1 MKFRLREETTYPTQ
15 NIINLLTTP
24 KTLSQPPKRNQINPK
39 SNPKHKSLNHQNP
52 QLHPSHKA
60 RRDSLKGLPQF
71 DDEQFGRGKR
81 LRAPTSRAKAVVAD
95 AEEPVDANNV
105 TDVEETLHRNG
116 KSLDQGGGIDEVEL
130 FGREMESAL
139 AISEDEPS
147 IREALNGEERE
158 AWCDAIEAE
167 LTQMEKV
174 NAWVPVIPPPDA
186 NIIPSLFVFR
196 RKRNDTGSI
205 VRYKARLVV
214 KGFKQQFGVDYF
226 DTFAPTVRAPT
237 LRILLSFAAQMGAAI
252 HQCDIKN
259 AYLNSR
265 LQDNVSLYSEL
276 PPKYESF
283 RQLPPDLKDKPR
295 VVSKWLVSVYGSKQ
309 GAHDWYAEVKNFFIK
324 RGYSISAA
332 DEAVFFKIE
341 GNSFTIVAAATD
353 DFTVIADSSDTANH
367 LILKELAERFE
378 VSDLGPIN
386 WLLGVS
392 ITRNLTDRTISLG
405 QQAYIEQIIN
415 RFDLSSARV
424 ATTPMEVGTDLT
436 FDSPHVSTTLLTP
449 TEKTR
454 YREMIGCLM
463 YAAVMTRPD
472 IAFAV
477 SNLSQYLDAPRTTH
491 LQAVA
496 RVFRY
501 LSGTKE
507 LKLVLG
513 GVNPTVAG
521 YSDSDWASQNHR
533 HSISGFTFF
542 IGTGAVTWSS
552 KKQPIITLSS
562 TEAEYVALTHSS
574 KEIIWIHKL
583 LTDFSSIFTFTLPT
597 TLHCDNQGAIRL
609 SKDSTF
615 HGRTKHIDVH
625 FHFVRQTVSQNHIAI
640 SYCPM
645 DDMIADTFTKPLARF
660 KFEKFRKLLGVL

>member
-1 MKFRLREETTYPTQ
+1 M
-15 NIINLLTTP
+15 
-24 KTLSQPPKRNQINPK
+24 
-39 SNPKHKSLNHQNP
+39 
-52 QLHPSHKA
+52 
-60 RRDSLKGLPQF
+60 
-71 DDEQFGRGKR
+71 
-81 LRAPTSRAKAVVAD
+81 
-95 AEEPVDANNV
+95 
-105 TDVEETLHRNG
+105 TDVEETLHQNG

-174 NAWVPVIPPPDA
+174 NTWVPVIPPPDA

-196 RKRNDTGSI
+196 RKRNNTGSI

-265 LQDNVSLYSEL
+265 LQDNISLYSEL

-542 IGTGAVTWSS
+542 IGAGAVTWS
-552 KKQPIITLSS
+552 
-562 TEAEYVALTHSS
+562 
-574 KEIIWIHKL
+574 
-583 LTDFSSIFTFTLPT
+583 
-597 TLHCDNQGAIRL
+597 
-609 SKDSTF
+609 
-615 HGRTKHIDVH
+615 
-625 FHFVRQTVSQNHIAI
+625 
-640 SYCPM
+640 
-645 DDMIADTFTKPLARF
+645 
-660 KFEKFRKLLGVL
+660 